1 LGFDDE
7 KVTFTDSE
15 RAYLVDQPLGRL
27 ATIGPDGA
35 PQVKPVAYVVAGE
48 TVEIGGPAL
57 SRSRWFRNLKADPR
71 VSFVVDDN
79 AAEPVGPG
87 GQRGRGLEVRGQAEL
102 STGEP
107 AMSGF
112 SNEFVRIH
120 PRRIIAWNL
129 DGPGP
134 NIRDI

>member
-1 LGFDDE
+1 LRFDYGE
-7 KVTFTDSE
+7 VTFTDSE
-15 RAYLVDQPLGRL
+15 HAYLVDQPLGRL

-35 PQVKPVAYVVAGE
+35 PQVKPVAYVVTGE
-48 TVEIGGPAL
+48 TVEIGGPGL
-57 SRSRWFRNLKADPR
+57 SHSRWFRNIKADPR
-71 VSFVVDDN
+71 ISLVVDDN
-79 AAEPVGPG
+79 AEEPVGPG
-87 GQRGRGLEVRGQAEL
+87 GQRGRGLEIRGHAEL
-102 STGEP
+102 SAGEP